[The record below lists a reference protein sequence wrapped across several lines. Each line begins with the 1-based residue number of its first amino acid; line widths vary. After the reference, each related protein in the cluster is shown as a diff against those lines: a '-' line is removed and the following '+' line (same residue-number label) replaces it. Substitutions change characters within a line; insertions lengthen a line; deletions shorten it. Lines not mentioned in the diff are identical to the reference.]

1 MMTPDTRPTLA
12 DQAYQRLRKKIFD
25 FELMPGDRISE
36 SDLAR
41 SVQLGRTPLRQALL
55 RLSYDGIVES
65 LPKVG
70 WRVAAINF
78 DTIDALYD
86 FRILIECDSVHRLC
100 ARPQPHPAI
109 AELES
114 VWSDTTFPRTISGA
128 DVGELDERFHRKL
141 VDAAGNAE
149 MLRAH
154 SEITDRIRI
163 VRRLD
168 FTMRHRIDDTYR
180 EHALVL
186 RAIGRRRAD
195 EATDLLREHIEQ
207 SKAQVRNITL
217 GVMQQARK
225 SRSDVDRSDF
235 PRR

>member
-1 MMTPDTRPTLA
+1 MKSPATQPSLA
-12 DQAYQRLRKKIFD
+12 DQAYQRLRQKIFD

-41 SVQLGRTPLRQALL
+41 KVELGRTPLRQALL
-55 RLSYDGIVES
+55 RLSYDGFVES
-65 LPKVG
+65 LPKIG
-70 WRVAAINF
+70 WQVAPIDF
-78 DTIDALYD
+78 GKIDALYD
-86 FRILIECDSVHRLC
+86 FRILIECDAVRRLC
-100 ARPQPHPAI
+100 ALADPHPAI
-109 AELES
+109 AELEA
-114 VWSDTTFPRTISGA
+114 VWASSPLGHTFDGA
-128 DVGELDERFHRKL
+128 DIGEMDERFHQIL

-168 FTMRHRIDDTYR
+168 FTKRDRIDETFR

-186 RAIGRRRAD
+186 RAIGRRRSA
-195 EATDLLREHIEQ
+195 EATDLLNAHIEQ

-225 SRSDVDRSDF
+225 SRPDIDQPGD

>member
-1 MMTPDTRPTLA
+1 MMAPDNQPSLA
-12 DQAYQRLRKKIFD
+12 DQAYQRLRQKIFD

-41 SVQLGRTPLRQALL
+41 KVQLGRTPLRQALL
-55 RLSYDGIVES
+55 RLSYDGFVES

-70 WRVAAINF
+70 WQVAPIDF
-78 DTIDALYD
+78 DKIDALYD
-86 FRILIECDSVHRLC
+86 FRILIECDAVRRLC
-100 ARPQPHPAI
+100 ASTRPHPAI
-109 AELES
+109 AELEA
-114 VWSDTTFPRTISGA
+114 VWAHPPFGRTFDGV
-128 DVGELDERFHRKL
+128 DVGEMDERFHQKL
-141 VDAAGNAE
+141 VGAAGNAE

-168 FTMRHRIDDTYR
+168 FTERQRIDETYR

-186 RAIGRRRAD
+186 RAIGHRHTVQAMD
-195 EATDLLREHIEQ
+195 ILNAHIEQ

-225 SRSDVDRSDF
+225 SRSDVDQFGDQ
-235 PRR
+235 RR